1 MVIRSIIR
9 IEKDL
14 VSASVP
20 VTNRAGMVVAAL
32 NVSTSASRSTEA
44 RMKKE
49 LMPKLT
55 ATASLLT
62 GMLP

>member
-1 MVIRSIIR
+1 MG
-9 IEKDL
+9 
-14 VSASVP
+14 ASGP
-20 VTNRAGMVVAAL
+20 GTNRAGLVIAAL

-49 LMPKLT
+49 LLPRLK
-55 ATASLLT
+55 ATALVLS